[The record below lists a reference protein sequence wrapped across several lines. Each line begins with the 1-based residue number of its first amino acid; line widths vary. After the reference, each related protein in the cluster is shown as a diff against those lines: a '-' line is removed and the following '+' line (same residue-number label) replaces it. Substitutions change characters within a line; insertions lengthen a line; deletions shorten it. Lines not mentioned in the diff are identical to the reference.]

1 MSTLLDYILWLG
13 DYPFSAVPFQ
23 EVDAVILCLLAYI
36 DYSALFEHANEALL
50 RDCQPMI
57 DADNVRVEGVGKAE
71 AYVEILKA
79 AAASRRF
86 GMLRMTDYV
95 DILVNEVPI
104 QFSAII
110 YHDDS
115 GWSFIAYRGT
125 DNTLAG
131 WKEDFMISFT
141 LTQAQELARE
151 FAENHITPDRAW
163 YVGGHSKGGNLA
175 LYAARKVPANT
186 LASIKRVFLLDGPGF
201 CPEVLAPRETDN
213 AAPKI
218 TRMIPGF
225 SVIGRLFEPKLGLGR
240 TRIIRSSASGF
251 LQHDLATWGV
261 DHGKLAT
268 LFETDS
274 RSNIIHDILSKWIGD
289 MKQEDRKTFV
299 NEVFNALGAGG
310 AKTLDELF
318 NGESNGYEAIVRHF
332 QNASES
338 TKRIIKDLSRQAV
351 HAIFDALF
359 HKGE

>member
-36 DYSALFEHANEALL
+36 DYAALFEHANEAHL
-50 RDCQPMI
+50 RDCQPMV
-57 DADNVRVEGVGKAE
+57 DAGAARVEGVGNAE
-71 AYVEILKA
+71 AYIQILKA

-86 GMLRMTDYV
+86 GALRMTDYV
-95 DILVNEVPI
+95 DVLVTEVPI
-104 QFSAII
+104 QFSAVI

-141 LTQAQELARE
+141 LTQAQELARTY
-151 FAENHITPDRAW
+151 AENYISADRAW
-163 YVGGHSKGGNLA
+163 YIGGHSKGGNLA
-175 LYAARKVPANT
+175 LYAARQLPPEV
-186 LASIKRVFLLDGPGF
+186 LSSVKRVFFLDGPGF
-201 CPEVLAPRETDN
+201 CPEVLAPREADS

-225 SVIGRLFEPKLGLGR
+225 SVIGRLFEPKIIGR
-240 TRIIRSSASGF
+240 TFIIRSSASGL
-251 LQHDLATWGV
+251 LQHDLSTWGV

-274 RSNIIHDILSKWIGD
+274 LSNVIHEILSKWIKD
-289 MKQEDRKTFV
+289 MNQEDRKTFV
-299 NEVFNALGAGG
+299 NEIFSALGAGG
-310 AKTLDELF
+310 AKTLDDLVS
-318 NGESNGYEAIVRHF
+318 GENNGYEAIVRHL
-332 QNASES
+332 QNASEN
-338 TKRIIKDLSRQAV
+338 TKRIIKDLSRQAM
-351 HAIFDALF
+351 HSIFDALF
-359 HKGE
+359 HKDR